1 MSSTVTNARLGSAP
15 DSWGVWMPD
24 SPKQTTG
31 ARYLDEIAMAGYRYM
46 EIGPYGFLPTD
57 ASELADELAKRD
69 LKVSAGTTGGAF
81 HRADDFKTITRE
93 ALDVARLAAAV
104 GGTYVVLLPAMY
116 RDLFTGEYVEG
127 KELDADGWKQL
138 VRATQEL
145 SEIIKGETGLRAV
158 FHPHADSHVETQR
171 QTYRWLDDTDP
182 DKVGLCLDTGHIEYC
197 GGDSAEII
205 RRYPERVEYIH
216 FKQVDPAKMSVVK
229 DKDLGFYDAVQM
241 GAICEPPGGVPTAE
255 SAVCTTEAELTE
267 HLRDRRAG
275 PLPLSPGHAL
285 PDRAAHRLL
294 PAGRPHRPL
303 RRGARNDPPGA
314 ARALR
319 RPGATGG

>member
-205 RRYPERVEYIH
+205 RR
-216 FKQVDPAKMSVVK
+216 
-229 DKDLGFYDAVQM
+229 
-241 GAICEPPGGVPTAE
+241 T
-255 SAVCTTEAELTE
+255 
-267 HLRDRRAG
+267 
-275 PLPLSPGHAL
+275 
-285 PDRAAHRLL
+285 
-294 PAGRPHRPL
+294 
-303 RRGARNDPPGA
+303 
-314 ARALR
+314 
-319 RPGATGG
+319 

>member
-31 ARYLDEIAMAGYRYM
+31 ARYLDEIAQAGYRYM

-81 HRADDFKTITRE
+81 HRAEDFEAITRE

-171 QTYRWLDDTDP
+171 QTCRWLDDTDP
-182 DKVGLCLDTGHIEYC
+182 DRIGLCLDTGHIEYC

-255 SAVCTTEAELTE
+255 SITREMWRLDPSIFVIVEQDLFPCHPDTPFPIA
-267 HLRDRRAG
+267 LRTASY
-275 PLPLSPGHAL
+275 L
-285 PDRAAHRLL
+285 
-294 PAGRPHRPL
+294 
-303 RRGARNDPPGA
+303 RGARI
-314 ARALR
+314 AR
-319 RPGATGG
+319 